1 MMGPRGK
8 IDEKTRHIAVAA
20 AWGLLPEWDATY
32 LNYADGQDAKVA
44 RKATYKVPDNKA
56 FWSITVYGSDGYM
69 KSENSILNAHN
80 AKLNSDGTFTAYFG
94 SREACGDVPNRL
106 DVTDGRNFLMRVYR
120 PGSSVLDGSYKLP
133 NAQTVK

>member
-1 MMGPRGK
+1 MRRPV
-8 IDEKTRHIAVAA
+8 IAAAA
-20 AWGLLPEWDATY
+20 AWGLLPDGDATY
-32 LNYADGQDAKVA
+32 LNYPGGHDATVG
-44 RKATYKVPDNKA
+44 RKATYKVPENQA

-94 SREACGDVPNRL
+94 SKDACGDVANRL
-106 DVTDGRNFLMRVYR
+106 DVTDGWNLLMRVYR

-133 NAQTVK
+133 NAEPIK